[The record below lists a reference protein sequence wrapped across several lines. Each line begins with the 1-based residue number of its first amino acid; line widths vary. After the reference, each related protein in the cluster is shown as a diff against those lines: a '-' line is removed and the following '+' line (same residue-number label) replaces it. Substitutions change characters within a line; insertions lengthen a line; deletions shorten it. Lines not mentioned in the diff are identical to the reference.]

1 MQVKRYIAEDAH
13 EAMNKIKRE
22 MGQDAV
28 ILNTRK
34 IRRKGW
40 RYFFS
45 KPLVEIVAAV
55 EEKPAAAERQ
65 PAAAETA
72 AALAIVPDDVCTEA
86 SGVAWGG
93 TPARVPGAVSV
104 GIPAGTSA
112 EPSAGTPAGSQN
124 AQNALYTRLTAV
136 EHRKL
141 KELEERVSMID
152 NVMRD
157 HLNEIPQEQN
167 NQALYPASVQQLYE
181 YLIEQDVNEV
191 YAHHITDEVCKALNS
206 ADNRKVSV
214 SVQKAAEEVIERCF
228 GQASPIAFTPGKR
241 KVVLF
246 VGPTGIGKTT
256 TLAKLAAI
264 YTLQHKKRVAL
275 FTTDTYRIGA
285 AEQLQVYAD
294 LLKIPLQ
301 VVYIPEQISA
311 LLKKYE
317 EYDLVL
323 IDTSGKSSR
332 DEEHQENIRQL
343 ITDTEADQVFVTI
356 SATTSFKS
364 SLAML
369 DGYGSLEDYQLILT
383 KLDEADNPGLLLNAR
398 MLFDRPIAYITDG
411 QNVPEDISVGDPRQ
425 LTDRLIGSLTISGE
439 DV

>member
-13 EAMNKIKRE
+13 EAMNKIKGE

-55 EEKPAAAERQ
+55 EDKPAAADKQPVVAEKQ

-72 AALAIVPDDVCTEA
+72 AALAKAPDNTFNGV
-86 SGVAWGG
+86 SGAMS
-93 TPARVPGAVSV
+93 A
-104 GIPAGTSA
+104 GIPAG
-112 EPSAGTPAGSQN
+112 PQN
-124 AQNALYTRLTAV
+124 AQSTLYTRLTAA

-141 KELEERVSMID
+141 KELEEKVFMID
-152 NVMRD
+152 HLMRS
-157 HLNEIPQEQN
+157 HLNEVPQEQN
-167 NQALYPASVQQLYE
+167 NQTLYPASVQQLYE

-191 YAHHITDEVCKALNS
+191 YAHHVTDEVCQALND
-206 ADNRKVSV
+206 ADNRNESISV
-214 SVQKAAEEVIERCF
+214 RKAAEEVIGQCF

-241 KVVLF
+241 KIILF

-264 YTLQHKKRVAL
+264 YTLQYKKRVAL

-301 VVYIPEQISA
+301 VVYIPEEISA
-311 LLKKYE
+311 HLKKYE
-317 EYDLVL
+317 DYDLVL
-323 IDTSGKSSR
+323 IDTSGKNSR

-343 ITDTEADQVFVTI
+343 IADTHADQVFLAI

-364 SLAML
+364 SLAIL
-369 DGYGSLEDYQLILT
+369 DGYGSLGDYQLILT
-383 KLDEADNPGLLLNAR
+383 KLDEAENSGLLLNVR

-411 QNVPEDISVGDPRQ
+411 QNVPEDISFGDPRQ
-425 LTDRLIGSLTISGE
+425 LTDRLIGRLTISGE